1 MAVSAAEEGK
11 QSKQAEQEGDHQAEI
26 FSGSAPPDQ
35 SLGAGRSFGEG
46 QPTDQPLAAGRG
58 FGEGQYALLAEDRPG
73 SDKAVQKHESP
84 LARARA
90 VLALSG
96 PHRQLVLATTRLRR
110 RVGWRVLRAYLD
122 AM

>member
-1 MAVSAAEEGK
+1 MWP
-11 QSKQAEQEGDHQAEI
+11 DHDRRI
-26 FSGSAPPDQ
+26 NRLPG
-35 SLGAGRSFGEG
+35 GWGFGEG
-46 QPTDQPLAAGRG
+46 QEESKQVEQEKDHRAGIVSGSGPTDQPLAAGRG